1 MSYVES
7 DSAGATEG
15 SWKPKTLLMALGLL
29 GLVFLL
35 ATKGQEIAAGIE
47 TFNTWVEGLGSLAP
61 VVFLFGYAL
70 AVVAF
75 VPGSLLTAAAGAL
88 FGLWQ
93 GTLVVFIGASLGA
106 CVAFLIARYIARDS
120 IEARLGKHPKFR
132 SVDQAIG
139 KEGLK
144 ITFLL
149 RLSPVFPFTLLNYLL
164 GLSKV
169 SFRDYALACFGM
181 IPGTLL
187 YVYLGKVAG
196 EVISIAGDAASTT
209 ASSSGKSPLEI
220 TFLLF
225 GLAVTVFITL
235 YVTRVARKALQE
247 ATDHES

>member
-1 MSYVES
+1 MSQVES
-7 DSAGATEG
+7 DNAGEMAIR
-15 SWKPKTLLMALGLL
+15 WKPKNFLMGLGLL
-29 GLVFLL
+29 ALFILL
-35 ATKGQEIAAGIE
+35 ATKGQEISALIE
-47 TFNTWVEGLGSLAP
+47 NFNAWVEESGPLAP

-106 CVAFLIARYIARDS
+106 CSAFLIARYVARDS

-132 SVDQAIG
+132 SVDHAIG
-139 KEGLK
+139 REGLK

-149 RLSPVFPFTLLNYLL
+149 RLSPVFPFTPLNYLL
-164 GLSKV
+164 GLTQV

-209 ASSSGKSPLEI
+209 ANPSDKSPLEI
-220 TFLLF
+220 AFLLF
-225 GLAVTVFITL
+225 GLAVTVFITV
-235 YVTRVARKALQE
+235 YITRVARKALQE
-247 ATDHES
+247 ATGDAS

>member
-1 MSYVES
+1 MSYAES
-7 DSAGATEG
+7 DSAGATE
-15 SWKPKTLLMALGLL
+15 SRWKPKNLLIALGLL

-47 TFNTWVEGLGSLAP
+47 HFNTWVEELGPLAP

-75 VPGSLLTAAAGAL
+75 VPGSLLTAAAGAI

-106 CVAFLIARYIARDS
+106 CSAFLIARYIARDS

-139 KEGLK
+139 EEGLK

-209 ASSSGKSPLEI
+209 AGSSGKSPLEI
-220 TFLLF
+220 AFLLF
-225 GLAVTVFITL
+225 GLAVTVFITV

>member
-1 MSYVES
+1 MSYAES
-7 DSAGATEG
+7 DSAGATES
-15 SWKPKTLLMALGLL
+15 SWKPKNLLMALGLL

-35 ATKGQEIAAGIE
+35 ATKGQEVTAGIE
-47 TFNTWVEGLGSLAP
+47 NFNIWVEELGPLAP

-106 CVAFLIARYIARDS
+106 CSAFLIARYVARDS

-139 KEGLK
+139 REGLK

-196 EVISIAGDAASTT
+196 EVLSIAGDAASTT
-209 ASSSGKSPLEI
+209 ANSNGKSPLEI
-220 TFLLF
+220 AFLFF
-225 GLAVTVFITL
+225 GLAVTVFITV

-247 ATDHES
+247 ATEHES